1 MCESL
6 ALQKGLGL
14 EARETTP
21 AGQGKETTGYVLG
34 KVLRVLLRR
43 LLVGGRAVTGSD
55 SDALSE
61 PESESDES
69 ARQEKALG
77 LAKREVTVGDKVL
90 SVSGRVRVGLVVSC
104 LWISACLALS
114 VRTTDGK
121 EEKKDT
127 VARGI
132 DQGTEGLRDRGEE
145 HRIDE
150 GGGVWLAARARTR
163 LGLSPSDLR
172 LGKAGEACMLV
183 SSQGCEARALTLGV
197 RLRDTG
203 GEVLEDSGE
212 GMNENGG
219 GRLKLTGGP
228 TFGLPP
234 VPKCVVATRSD
245 AGYVSS
251 SAIITRHC
259 GLSWELFHPCS
270 PQ

>member
-1 MCESL
+1 M
-6 ALQKGLGL
+6 
-14 EARETTP
+14 
-21 AGQGKETTGYVLG
+21 LG

-77 LAKREVTVGDKVL
+77 LAKREVTVGDRVL
-90 SVSGRVRVGLVVSC
+90 SVSGRVRVGLVLSC

-121 EEKKDT
+121 EERKDT

-132 DQGTEGLRDRGEE
+132 DQEKEGLRDSGEE
-145 HRIDE
+145 HRTDE

-183 SSQGCEARALTLGV
+183 SS
-197 RLRDTG
+197 
-203 GEVLEDSGE
+203 
-212 GMNENGG
+212 
-219 GRLKLTGGP
+219 
-228 TFGLPP
+228 
-234 VPKCVVATRSD
+234 
-245 AGYVSS
+245 
-251 SAIITRHC
+251 
-259 GLSWELFHPCS
+259 
-270 PQ
+270 